1 MQSLMML
8 FDFFVFVRKYS
19 FWANLVQKNENI
31 QFKLK
36 FGTYINSNMQ
46 DSMGMFIVFI
56 SNQKYLFWENLVQI
70 VKIDNSLITK
80 LV

>member
-19 FWANLVQKNENI
+19 FLANLVQKNENI